1 MKKNSALKQELH
13 PALGEVA
20 RAQILVFKWETV
32 YRRCLAELRI
42 CSSNSDAWRFVA
54 AWSREELR
62 RARAEQDQAID
73 ALAAWLEASK

>member
-20 RAQILVFKWETV
+20 RAQISVFKWETV

>member
-1 MKKNSALKQELH
+1 MVKSSAMKQELH
-13 PALGEVA
+13 PALEEIA
-20 RAQILVFKWETV
+20 RAQISVFKWETV